1 MILQEEYIATLN
13 IDWGGN
19 LLNQLELPIYH
30 NLGLWTCFLPALDQ
44 MLQMKFFLGFL
55 QIVTYVWLWLQ

>member
-13 IDWGGN
+13 MDWGGN

-44 MLQMKFFLGFL
+44 MLKMKFSVFFK
-55 QIVTYVWLWLQ
+55 